1 MAKSTFAKIG
11 AGVILILILLMMISC
26 LIPLAHGSATSPR
39 PNSLGLSQSYENPYV
54 YMVGT
59 VTHVDAFSNVTNVT
73 FQPFGASLLD
83 TETILFCGNLVNEFD
98 GGMYIVAYRQQARRT
113 YRGVACH
120 EIYKIIQIESAQ

>member
-1 MAKSTFAKIG
+1 MKSTFAKIS
-11 AGVILILILLMMISC
+11 AGIILIFILLMMMTC
-26 LIPLAHGSATSPR
+26 VMPLAHSSTTQPR

-73 FQPFGASLLD
+73 FQPFGASVLD
-83 TETILFCGNLVNEFD
+83 TETILFCGDLINEFD
-98 GGMYIVAYRQQARRT
+98 GRMYIVAYRQRARRA

-120 EIYKIIQIESAQ
+120 EIYKVISIESAQ